1 MGDNMMKF
9 EEFTQSILR
18 RVGKKAEGMFYAVIK
33 TVTKNNGVR
42 MTGIMAEAEGCRC
55 SPCVYLDD
63 FYRDYK
69 NGGMKL
75 SETAEEV
82 YRLLKEHLEDA
93 EGINV
98 SGFTNWADIREN
110 VRAKLINAEQ
120 NEEELKRVPHR
131 MFLDLAV
138 VYYVTVSGCGDE
150 KLGTILICNDHM
162 DMWGQEEEN
171 LYRTAMLNMRS
182 DGRPDF
188 SGIKDV
194 IKNILPDA
202 DYFLN
207 DREYQSDM
215 GMYVLTNRSRCFGAS
230 EILDKSTLRT
240 IAAKLGD
247 GFIVLPSS
255 IHELIILKPD
265 GAAEYEKLADMV
277 KEVNTTQVD
286 VGERLADHVYVY
298 SRSEEALKVAA

>member
-1 MGDNMMKF
+1 MGDRMMNFDKF
-9 EEFTQSILR
+9 TEAILAQIQ
-18 RVGKKAEGMFYAVIK
+18 KKADGRFDALLN
-33 TVTKNNGVR
+33 TVTKNNGVK
-42 MTGIMAEAEGCRC
+42 MTGITARTEEC
-55 SPCVYLDD
+55 SCAPCVYLDE
-63 FYRDYK
+63 FYKDYE

-75 SETAEEV
+75 SEAADEV
-82 YRLLKEHLEDA
+82 YSLLKKHLEAAKD
-93 EGINV
+93 ISI
-98 SGFTNWADIREN
+98 SGFTNWVNIRKN

-120 NEEELKRVPHR
+120 NKEELKRIPHR

-150 KLGTILICNDHM
+150 KLGTILICNEHM
-162 DMWGQEEEN
+162 EMWGQEEEN

-188 SGIKDV
+188 NGIKDV
-194 IKNILPDA
+194 IKSISPDA

-207 DREYQSDM
+207 DRGHQLCT

-240 IAAKLGD
+240 IADKVGD

-255 IHELIILKPD
+255 IHELIILEPD
-265 GAAEYEKLADMV
+265 DAAEYEKLADMV
-277 KEVNTTQVD
+277 KEVNSTQVD
-286 VGERLADHVYVY
+286 VGERLSDHVYVY
-298 SRSEEALKVAA
+298 NRSEEALKVAA